1 MKRAR
6 EKVCVR
12 DRERKREGNGKIG
25 AKALGS
31 IWNHQRRIY
40 RNRLNWVGGRLQLW
54 FQLFPQLW
62 KKPPLEFGVHVCG
75 CCCLATNGIFMH
87 SNHKLNIVLIIL
99 PSALRFKWLNCG
111 YNGNTFSTS
120 LPVCVYAICKF
131 IAFCEKQVLI
141 CSMSEWIEKDKER
154 KRIVIWSMVDGRVN
168 QKAQLDCNVPWSL
181 TSKWPKGSSIY
192 TLLHCKSNSNVMIL
206 LFWHPSLVAL
216 CPNIIKKHI

>member
-1 MKRAR
+1 M
-6 EKVCVR
+6 
-12 DRERKREGNGKIG
+12 GTPF
-25 AKALGS
+25 L
-31 IWNHQRRIY
+31 
-40 RNRLNWVGGRLQLW
+40 LL
-54 FQLFPQLW
+54 
-62 KKPPLEFGVHVCG
+62 
-75 CCCLATNGIFMH
+75 
-87 SNHKLNIVLIIL
+87 
-99 PSALRFKWLNCG
+99 
-111 YNGNTFSTS
+111 S
-120 LPVCVYAICKF
+120 LCVYAICKF

-216 CPNIIKKHI
+216 CPNIIKNTSKNHHIKFSICFLFITNPKSNNNSHIFRSHSINIIIKFSCHFPCSQQPHISYENVSASYSFFVSSSSSFSLFSISTDFCRMGKKRPSFENFKVENATNFAV